1 MVFDANL
8 VLRDGSVALT
18 SASGETGP
26 TALAADAYGAKVID
40 LNTTVRPRGDS
51 EGAIHMVATL
61 VLPTAPTGYG
71 DTLGIEINESDNLTF
86 GYRTIAYFGNFYVLT
101 RMLEATVTVAFVAA
115 DLNAA
120 LTGQVSGDVGLLRWM
135 HPDALTVGK
144 TSNFI
149 IAMAGA
155 GDLYDSSGEEVR
167 GGTAGRATMTGLS
180 FIEAHP
186 RLSGPNIHFR
196 AFSTTKRY
204 IQAYVTPSAVSTWGL
219 ASIFL
224 SPYPFRKL

>member
-8 VLRDGSVALT
+8 VLRDGTVALT

-26 TALAADAYGAKVID
+26 TAITADAYGAKVVD

-51 EGAIHMVATL
+51 EGVTHLVATL

-71 DTLGIEINESDNLTF
+71 DTLGIEINESDHVTF
-86 GYRTIAYFGNFYVLT
+86 GYRTIAYFGNFYTLT
-101 RMLEATVTVAFVAA
+101 IMLEATVTVAFVAA
-115 DLNAA
+115 DLGGA
-120 LTGQVSGDVGLLRWM
+120 LTGQTSGDVGLLRWM
-135 HPDALTVGK
+135 HPDAFTIGK
-144 TSNFI
+144 TCNFI

-155 GDLYDSSGEEVR
+155 GDLYDSAGEEVR
-167 GGTAGRATMTGLS
+167 GGTTGRAVMTGLG
-180 FIEAHP
+180 FVEAHP
-186 RLSGPNIHFR
+186 RLSGPNIHHR
-196 AFSTTKRY
+196 AFAVTKRY

>member
-1 MVFDANL
+1 MPFDNNL

-26 TALAADAYGAKVID
+26 TALTADAYGAKCVD
-40 LNTTVRPRGDS
+40 LGGTVRPRGDS
-51 EGAIHMVATL
+51 EGVTHLVATL

-71 DTLGIEINESDNLTF
+71 DTLYIEINESDNLTF
-86 GYRTIAYFGNFYVLT
+86 GYRTIAYFGAMYTLT

-120 LTGQVSGDVGLLRWM
+120 LTGQTSGDVGLLRWM

-144 TSNFI
+144 TCNFI

-155 GDLYDSSGEEVR
+155 GDLYDSSAEEVR
-167 GGTAGRATMTGLS
+167 GGTTGRATMTGVG
-180 FIEAHP
+180 FVEDHP
-186 RLSGPNIHFR
+186 RLSGPNIHHR
-196 AFSTTKRY
+196 ALAVTKRY
-204 IQAYVTPSAVSTWGL
+204 IQAYVTASAVSTWGL